1 MRALPLIA
9 DEPVERP
16 PARHGL
22 AAQVSGPLRRYL
34 GTEQGGAMLALA
46 AVVLA
51 LGWASSPWSGAYHA
65 LLDTPARFQLGSLEL
80 GMDLQHWVDDGLMA
94 IFFFVVGLEVRREL
108 ALGELTDRRRV
119 VVPLVAGVLG
129 CVVPALAYLALN
141 GGGPG
146 AQGWGVVVGTDT
158 AFVLGALAV
167 VGPRQSTQLRLFLL
181 TLSVIDDVIAVTVI
195 GVAYSERIDPW
206 ALGVAC
212 AALLALVALGRA
224 RVWRSAP
231 YLLVL
236 AVLWLAALRSG
247 LHPSIAGMLGGL
259 LVPAVAPRRADVEG
273 AARLAR
279 AFRQSPL
286 PSVGR
291 DAQRGLVRA
300 VSVNE
305 RLQEAL
311 HPWAAYVVVPAF
323 ALANAGVDLR
333 GEAVAQA
340 WRSPVFWGVV
350 LGLVVGKLV
359 GVGLGT
365 AVAVRARWGRLPQ
378 GVGPGAVAGGAA
390 LSGIGFTVS
399 LLIAGLAFRDD
410 PTVRTEAVTGVLV
423 AGVLALALGR
433 LAFWLAARLLG
444 ERTADLPRVLA
455 VDVDP
460 GRDHVRGPA
469 DAPVTLVE
477 YLDYECP
484 FCAKATGVAREV
496 REHFGDR
503 LRYVARHL
511 PLPDVH
517 PHAEAAAL
525 AVEAAGRQGRFW
537 EMHDLLFTRQ
547 DRLDADDLVAHAGD
561 LGLDVEQFLADLDDP
576 ALGVRVREDVA
587 GAEASGAR
595 GTPTFFVGRHR
606 HIGPHDAATLI
617 AALERATRESS
628 PARGS

>member
-1 MRALPLIA
+1 MRALPLLV
-9 DEPVERP
+9 DEPSE
-16 PARHGL
+16 PAPVRHGL

-51 LGWASSPWSGAYHA
+51 LAWASSPWSGAYHA
-65 LLDTPARFQLGSLEL
+65 LLDLPARVQVGTLEL
-80 GMDLQHWVDDGLMA
+80 GMDLHHWVDDGLMA

-129 CVVPALAYLALN
+129 CVVPAAVYLAVV
-141 GGGPG
+141 GGGAA

-181 TLSVIDDVIAVTVI
+181 TLSVIDDVIAVSVI

-206 ALGVAC
+206 ALAVAA
-212 AALLALVALGRA
+212 AALAALVLLGRA

-259 LVPAVAPRRADVEG
+259 LVPAVAPRRVDVEG

-279 AFRQSPL
+279 AFRQSPM

-291 DAQRGLVRA
+291 EAQRGLVRA

-305 RLQEAL
+305 RLQEVL
-311 HPWAAYVVVPAF
+311 HPWAAYAVVPVF
-323 ALANAGVDLR
+323 ALANAGIDLR
-333 GEAVAQA
+333 SEAIAQA
-340 WRSPVFWGVV
+340 WRAPVFWGVT
-350 LGLVVGKLV
+350 LGLVLGKLV
-359 GVGLGT
+359 GVGLG
-365 AVAVRARWGRLPQ
+365 AALAVRARWGRLPQ

-399 LLIAGLAFRDD
+399 LLIASLAFGAD
-410 PTVRTEAVTGVLV
+410 PVVRTQAVAGVLV
-423 AGVLALALGR
+423 AGVISLGLGR
-433 LAFWLAARLLG
+433 AAFWLAARLLG

-460 GRDHVRGPA
+460 VRDHVRGPA
-469 DAPVTLVE
+469 HAPVTLVE

-547 DRLDADDLVAHAGD
+547 DRLEADDLVAHAAE
-561 LGLDVEQFLADLDDP
+561 LGLDVEAFVSDLDDP

-606 HIGPHDAATLI
+606 HVGPHDAATLI
-617 AALERATRESS
+617 AALERVAREGS